1 MNVEKASFEIISH
14 AGDSKSFYVMAM
26 EYAKNGEFDLA
37 DEMIKK
43 AKSELKKAHIIQY
56 ELIQEEARGNHIE
69 TNVLLVHAQDH
80 LSMAIF
86 MENYVDQIINLY
98 KEISIMKGRY
108 QHENFVSM

>member
-1 MNVEKASFEIISH
+1 MEWSFPEGDYSREALLYKKYIIGEYWESHRVASNH
-14 AGDSKSFYVMAM
+14 RTTPTA
-26 EYAKNGEFDLA
+26 
-37 DEMIKK
+37 
-43 AKSELKKAHIIQY
+43 SELKKAHVIQY

>member
-1 MNVEKASFEIISH
+1 MF
-14 AGDSKSFYVMAM
+14 F
-26 EYAKNGEFDLA
+26 
-37 DEMIKK
+37 
-43 AKSELKKAHIIQY
+43 
-56 ELIQEEARGNHIE
+56 
-69 TNVLLVHAQDH
+69 LVHAQDH

>member
-43 AKSELKKAHIIQY
+43 AKSELKK
-56 ELIQEEARGNHIE
+56 L
-69 TNVLLVHAQDH
+69 
-80 LSMAIF
+80 M
-86 MENYVDQIINLY
+86 LY
-98 KEISIMKGRY
+98 NTS
-108 QHENFVSM
+108 